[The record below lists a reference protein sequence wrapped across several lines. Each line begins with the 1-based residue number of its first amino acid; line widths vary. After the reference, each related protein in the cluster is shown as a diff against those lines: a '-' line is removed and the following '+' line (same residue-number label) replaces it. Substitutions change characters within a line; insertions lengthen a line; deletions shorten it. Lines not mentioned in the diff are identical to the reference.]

1 MGDTA
6 TKPDDP
12 TRTNYAFGGW
22 YTDEKCTAEW
32 DFDNNKMYADTTLYA
47 KWTLITWTVS
57 FKKDP
62 NSSYSYEEKVVTQGE
77 KVTAPTNPAYT
88 GYAFK
93 GWFTDT
99 QLTKTYDFSKPVMS
113 DLTLYAKITPN
124 MYTITF
130 NANGGECSVN
140 AMRVEFGSQLTLPT
154 PTYAGFRFRGWYYD
168 DEDGYATKLSGY
180 YDIAKSVEVW
190 ASWEKA

>member
-1 MGDTA
+1 MA
-6 TKPDDP
+6 
-12 TRTNYAFGGW
+12 N
-22 YTDEKCTAEW
+22 
-32 DFDNNKMYADTTLYA
+32 
-47 KWTLITWTVS
+47 
-57 FKKDP
+57 
-62 NSSYSYEEKVVTQGE
+62 QGE
-77 KVTAPTNPAYT
+77 KVTAPTNPTKYGYT
-88 GYAFK
+88 FK

-99 QLTKTYDFSKPVMS
+99 QLTKTYDFTKPVMS